1 MKEPQKII
9 EDFQAEVYTTEV
21 EDLKIVAVDE
31 LTAASAETDADHLTE
46 VSAIE
51 PTETRALATIRR
63 ISEIVEHP
71 NADALEIAVVDGWRV
86 IVKKGEF
93 KADSLALYL
102 ETDSFVPTTLAS
114 FLSKGNTPSVYKG
127 VFGERLKTIKLRG
140 QISQGLLLPVDTLPT
155 GEAVI
160 SIKCLDDATAI
171 FQVKEGDNVTEI
183 LGVIKWERAEGA
195 GGFNSGRSKGNFP
208 IFIPKTDQERVQ
220 NLTKALDKWIASG
233 VQWEVTEKLEGS
245 SITIYNYIKEGKVGV
260 CSRNLDLDPTD
271 GGAFWA
277 TALSTGLVDA
287 VKACEVSYALQGELV
302 GPGIQK
308 NYYGLKDYRIY
319 IYDVFNIDEQRYLN
333 ATERKNLLLNFEI
346 IQPELEYRNSVPVL
360 ARNTDLGAVTMQ
372 SLIAS
377 ADGQSVINS
386 KVKREGVVYK
396 NETDPSVSFKVVSSN
411 FLLHNDL

>member
-1 MKEPQKII
+1 MQETI
-9 EDFQAEVYTTEV
+9 
-21 EDLKIVAVDE
+21 EDLKILAVDE
-31 LTAASAETDADHLTE
+31 LAGDSYGTYADQLTEASAIA
-46 VSAIE
+46 E

-102 ETDSFVPTTLAS
+102 EVDSWVPTTLAS

-140 QISQGLLLPVDTLPT
+140 QISQGLLLPVEEKST
-155 GEAVI
+155 GENFIPCIDEEGEYGV
-160 SIKCLDDATAI
+160 
-171 FQVKEGDNVTEI
+171 FVKEGDNVTEP
-183 LGVIKWERAEGA
+183 LGVIKWERAEGS
-195 GGFNSGRSKGNFP
+195 GGFNKGFNKGRSKGNFP

-260 CSRNLDLDPTD
+260 CSRNLDLDPAD

-308 NYYGLKDYRIY
+308 NYYGLKDYQIY
-319 IYDVFNIDEQRYLN
+319 IYDVFNIDEQRYLT
-333 ATERKNLLLNFEI
+333 ATERHSLLDAIGYKN
-346 IQPELEYRNSVPVL
+346 VAPVL

-396 NETDPSVSFKVVSSN
+396 NETDPSVSFKVISN
-411 FLLHNDL
+411 SFLLKNDD